1 MVWTPPSL
9 PNSIVLMSGY
19 GSAPK
24 LTAEIFPGNNVKVDF
39 LLQFSSLSG
48 GSTFGLVHD
57 VTDAC
62 GIPDGETFVLT
73 GGYQHDYVTRWEDSF
88 CKWCWTIILQIM
100 VNNHHQKDNHDY
112 KSLNPQPCVQ
122 PQRIAGTMST
132 VLSRSFPNCQ
142 RKEQN
147 TLVLLFLTPG

>member
-1 MVWTPPSL
+1 MAWTPPSL
-9 PNSIVLMSGY
+9 PKSIVLMSGW

-24 LTAEIFPGNNVKVDF
+24 LTAEILPGDKFKVAFVFNCVFPG
-39 LLQFSSLSG
+39 G
-48 GSTFGLVHD
+48 TTFGLMHD

-73 GGYQHDYVTRWEDSF
+73 GGYQNDHVTRWEDSF
-88 CKWCWTIILQIM
+88 WCSTIILQIM
-100 VNNHHQKDNHDY
+100 VNDYHQKDNHDY

-142 RKEQN
+142 RKDLYM
-147 TLVLLFLTPG
+147 LVLFFLTPG

>member
-9 PNSIVLMSGY
+9 PNSIVLMSGW

-24 LTAEIFPGNNVKVDF
+24 LTAEILPGNNVKVDF
-39 LLQFSSLSG
+39 FFFKYFSSSG
-48 GSTFGLVHD
+48 GSTFGLMHD

-73 GGYQHDYVTRWEDSF
+73 GQDDHVTRWEDSF
-88 CKWCWTIILQIM
+88 WCSTIILQIM
-100 VNNHHQKDNHDY
+100 VNDHHQKDNHDY

-142 RKEQN
+142 RQELN